1 MILLKI
7 TLKLASNFPPLIRQ
21 FMVLDTALKLSSNG
35 KLLDDL
41 EIDLKLSS
49 NGKLLDN
56 RTSPKLL
63 SKHLPELFRHYN
75 TQ

>member
-1 MILLKI
+1 
-7 TLKLASNFPPLIRQ
+7 
-21 FMVLDTALKLSSNG
+21 MVLDTALKLSSNG